1 MDFVHHRAAA
11 HCADFPIIGSV
22 GLLRR
27 PVEGTLIMNKIMDTL
42 RWLLGSSKGHDF
54 LLKGLTTLI
63 LAAGSVLVIIPF
75 MYMISTSLK
84 DPAQIRSDSFSLIPR
99 KPQTTEINGEKFNLY
114 EVNIEGQKKTMALL
128 KKSPGG
134 MGNFADPANPARV
147 YELKIEPQVMLY
159 RFDIHWENY
168 PDALTAMP
176 FLRYLGNTL
185 IVTFVGMFGMLF
197 SCSLVAYGF
206 SRFRAR
212 WLNLLF
218 LLLLSTIML
227 PSQVR
232 LIPVYILFNK
242 LGWVDTLLPLIVPQ
256 FFANAY
262 DVFLLRQFFMTVPLE
277 LDDAAKIDGAN
288 PLQILLYI
296 MLPQARPA
304 VISVAIFHFM
314 YAWND
319 FYEPLIFLHSREN
332 WTLAVGLQTFDAIYT
347 INTHLIMAVSLLMIV
362 PPILLF
368 FFSQKIFTQGVV
380 FTGVKG

>member
-1 MDFVHHRAAA
+1 
-11 HCADFPIIGSV
+11 
-22 GLLRR
+22 
-27 PVEGTLIMNKIMDTL
+27 
-42 RWLLGSSKGHDF
+42 LGYP
-54 LLKGLTTLI
+54 L
-63 LAAGSVLVIIPF
+63 
-75 MYMISTSLK
+75 
-84 DPAQIRSDSFSLIPR
+84 
-99 KPQTTEINGEKFNLY
+99 
-114 EVNIEGQKKTMALL
+114 
-128 KKSPGG
+128 
-134 MGNFADPANPARV
+134 
-147 YELKIEPQVMLY
+147 
-159 RFDIHWENY
+159 ENY
-168 PDALTAMP
+168 PEAIRALP
-176 FLRYLGNTL
+176 FWRYLGNTL
-185 IVTFVGMFGMLF
+185 IVTFVGMAGMLF

-232 LIPVYILFNK
+232 LIPVYVLFQK

-262 DVFLLRQFFMTVPLE
+262 DVFLLRQFFMTIPLE

-296 MLPQARPA
+296 ILPQARPA
-304 VISVAIFHFM
+304 LVSVGIFHFL

-347 INTHLIMAVSLLMIV
+347 VNTHLIMAVSVLMIV

-368 FFSQKIFTQGVV
+368 FFSQRIFTQGVV
-380 FTGVKG
+380 FSGIKG